1 MTDRR
6 HELGR
11 HYLQP
16 GSPAYRAI
24 ERKIDQQTQRVEDIF
39 DRLEKRMDRIDRD
52 VARSDRGQD
61 RLASELVEVRRD
73 IGELRDA
80 THMAASKAVEVA
92 ADVAAGTEPVVKS
105 AVQDAVHELLRNPW
119 VKTFVAVATIASAF
133 TAIVVA
139 ANNVPDAQRGIER
152 FLAYTRTADQ
162 PEPKRD
168 EKAEPK

>member
-80 THMAASKAVEVA
+80 THLAATKAVEVA
-92 ADVAAGTEPVVKS
+92 ADVAAGTKPIVKS

-119 VKTFVAVATIASAF
+119 VKTFVAVATVASAF

-139 ANNVPDAQRGIER
+139 ANNIPDAQRGIER

>member
-92 ADVAAGTEPVVKS
+92 ADVAAGTKPIVKS

-139 ANNVPDAQRGIER
+139 ANNVPDAQRGVER

-162 PEPKRD
+162 PEPKED
-168 EKAEPK
+168 EKGEKK